1 MLALLALTLA
11 QSPCSPSEVVPSSGV
26 RSDQYGEIMAADGD
40 RLMVAEASTGADLDT
55 VLVFERDLAGAAWV
69 EVQALPLTAA
79 QGVSLTDLDLDGDR
93 AIAGMGVDGAW
104 SLLRDS
110 VTGLWTWEAE
120 IPNSSGARCWVAA
133 FGNDVAVADANV
145 ARCYRRSPQGWALFG
160 TVNAPS
166 QASGVLGVEL
176 GLRFLVLEVDTGINN
191 TSRLQAST
199 RVPGPSLLAPQFVG
213 PSIDPTCWGVDD
225 DRLVLKSDDVV
236 SVYSWR
242 ALSATWGLVQL
253 ISPPPPSGG
262 QPYSFEP
269 PSAGGSLN
277 SAGTLDAANG
287 AFVLSGSAGVTTL
300 PPDPAVFTYR
310 LNPFN
315 VYEFDSVLVQG
326 PSAGALFDNED
337 LGSNIEVGRQ
347 HVFLASR
354 APSGTPPSGLL
365 AARVLVDG
373 DCDQNGVGD
382 SCDLILG
389 QAFDVNRN
397 SLLDSCEQIG
407 VRYCSPATANSSGQT
422 ARIGIFGRPT
432 TALFLIN
439 LYAEGLPS
447 GGLGTFMAS
456 RGNQVLT
463 NPLYTGNLCLGGAP
477 VYRNLGGRQVITA
490 DGRARALVNRPLVPD
505 GTGGQLPILPGD
517 TWYFQYWFFDPAATP
532 STGFSDAI
540 GVTFTQF

>member
-1 MLALLALTLA
+1 MLALLALT
-11 QSPCSPSEVVPSSGV
+11 QSPCSPSEVVPSSAI
-26 RSDQYGEIMAADGD
+26 RSDLYGEIMAADGD
-40 RLMVAEASTGADLDT
+40 RLMVAEASTGPDLDT
-55 VLVFERDLAGAAWV
+55 VLVFERDLASAAWV

-120 IPNSSGARCWVAA
+120 IPNSSGTRCWVAA

-145 ARCYRRSPQGWALFG
+145 ARCYRRNSQGWGLFG
-160 TVNAPS
+160 TVSASS
-166 QASGVLGVEL
+166 QGPGVLGVEL
-176 GLRFLVLEVDTGINN
+176 GLRFLVLELDTGINN

-213 PSIDPTCWGVDD
+213 PPIDPSCWGVDD
-225 DRLVLKSDDVV
+225 DRVVLKSNEVV

-262 QPYSFEP
+262 QPYSFGP
-269 PSAGGSLN
+269 PIAGGVPS
-277 SAGTLDAANG
+277 SAVTLDAANG

-300 PPDPAVFTYR
+300 PTDPAVFTYR

-326 PSAGALFDNED
+326 PSAGAPFDNAD
-337 LGSNIEVGRQ
+337 LGWNLEVGRQ

-354 APSGTPPSGLL
+354 APSGTPPAGLL
-365 AARVLVDG
+365 AARVLVQG

-389 QAFDVNRN
+389 NAFDVNRN
-397 SLLDSCEQIG
+397 SLLDSCEEVG
-407 VRYCSPATANSSGQT
+407 VRYCSPATANSTGQS
-422 ARIGIFGRPT
+422 ARMAVFGRPS
-432 TALFLIN
+432 TALFSID
-439 LYAEGLPS
+439 LYAEGLPN

-463 NPLYTGNLCLGGAP
+463 NPLYTGNFCLGGAP
-477 VYRNLGGRQVITA
+477 IYRNLGGRQVITE
-490 DGRARALVNRPLVPD
+490 DGRVRALINRPLIPD
-505 GTGGQLPILPGD
+505 GTGGLLPVLPGD
-517 TWYFQYWFFDPAATP
+517 TWYFQYWYFDPGATP
-532 STGFSDAI
+532 STAFSDAI